1 MFDKLSNKDLD
12 EFSKSLARELA
23 RQYELGNEHQAL
35 SKKAKKKL
43 GKALDR
49 IYLKAVDFHLEHKLG
64 IYGKARLGNTFKWE
78 LKELG
83 YKETFVDEAT
93 RGLILSLN
101 RK

>member
-1 MFDKLSNKDLD
+1 MFNKISNKDLD

-23 RQYELGNEHQAL
+23 RQHESDRELQDLN
-35 SKKAKKKL
+35 KKAKKKL
-43 GKALDR
+43 GKALDK
-49 IYLKAVDFHLEHKLG
+49 IYLKAADFHFEHKLG

-83 YKETFVDEAT
+83 YKEAFVDEAT
-93 RGLILSLN
+93 KGLILSLN

>member
-1 MFDKLSNKDLD
+1 MFNKMNSKELD

-23 RQYELGNEHQAL
+23 QHYEVGREDEAL
-35 SKKAKKKL
+35 SKKAQRKL
-43 GKALDR
+43 GRALDK
-49 IYLKAVDFHLEHKLG
+49 IYLKAVDFQIEHKLG

-83 YKETFVDEAT
+83 YQEAFVDEAT
-93 RGLILSLN
+93 KGLIVSLN

>member
-1 MFDKLSNKDLD
+1 MFNKLSNKDLD

-23 RQYELGNEHQAL
+23 RQYESGSEDQAL
-35 SKKAKKKL
+35 NKKAKRKL
-43 GKALDR
+43 GKALDK

-83 YKETFVDEAT
+83 YKESFVDEAT
-93 RGLILSLN
+93 KGLILSLN

>member
-1 MFDKLSNKDLD
+1 MFNKMSNKDLD

-23 RQYELGNEHQAL
+23 QHYELAGEDPSLN
-35 SKKAKKKL
+35 KKAKRKL

-49 IYLKAVDFHLEHKLG
+49 IYLKAVDFQTEHKLG

-83 YKETFVDEAT
+83 YRQAFVDEAT
-93 RGLILSLN
+93 KGLILSLN

>member
-1 MFDKLSNKDLD
+1 MFNKMSNKDLD
-12 EFSKSLARELA
+12 DFSKSLARELA
-23 RQYELGNEHQAL
+23 RQYEVVREEEAL
-35 SKKAKKKL
+35 NKKAKRKL
-43 GKALDR
+43 GKALDK
-49 IYLKAVDFHLEHKLG
+49 IYVKAADFQFEHKLG

-83 YKETFVDEAT
+83 YREAFVDEAT